1 MKIKTELQN
10 LCEADIYSLMLFALY
25 KADNIPEMSALSQ
38 LSYILDKDNLLKFCE
53 YYGGLTI
60 KVPTIK
66 ELETMLHAL
75 LMFQLLDVEKRTDE
89 QVRSELS
96 KIEVDFDAVESR
108 YIQLKGL
115 LKDYNF
121 VSGRNKDNV

>member
-10 LCEADIYSLMLFALY
+10 LCEADIYSLMLFSLY

-89 QVRSELS
+89 QVRSELL